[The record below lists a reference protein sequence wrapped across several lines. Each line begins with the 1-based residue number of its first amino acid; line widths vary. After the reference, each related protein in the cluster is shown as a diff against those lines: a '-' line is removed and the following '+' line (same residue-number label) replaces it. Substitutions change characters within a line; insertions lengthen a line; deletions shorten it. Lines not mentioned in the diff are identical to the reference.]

1 MTTKEGTGYGP
12 VVEFTTERGSE
23 PEVNNFTLY
32 PSGYMSVELY
42 ASFYANDFL
51 ITNYGYSYGIYS
63 QETGMMQDEKNVE
76 IPFTEDNGLTLS
88 EVVNDLRPGTIYKFR
103 VYVKNEVGTTYSE
116 YLTFETPAE

>member
-1 MTTKEGTGYGP
+1 
-12 VVEFTTERGSE
+12 
-23 PEVNNFTLY
+23 
-32 PSGYMSVELY
+32 
-42 ASFYANDFL
+42 
-51 ITNYGYSYGIYS
+51 
-63 QETGMMQDEKNVE
+63 MMQDEKNVE